1 MEQKTIILNGIT
13 YKLVPLDEQK
23 KEEKKEQSSATRSE
37 SLALALSNEEA
48 PANQTLDELPPPDAH
63 DVNEEEQEQE
73 QEQDQ
78 TAPPAPAPMPQ
89 AKQPKLEKVTTVSVD
104 GTRIYEYRRP
114 RIRVDKEGNEQILY
128 TTIRRV
134 YTPHERTT
142 ARKNMHEKILK
153 FMRAH
158 AMEYGANENAY
169 DFYCQYMQTNSQK
182 PYAYNSFIT
191 QYRK

>member
-1 MEQKTIILNGIT
+1 MEQKTIVLDGIT

-23 KEEKKEQSSATRSE
+23 EEEKKEQSSAT
-37 SLALALSNEEA
+37 LSNEEA

-73 QEQDQ
+73 EEQDQ
-78 TAPPAPAPMPQ
+78 TAPPAPAPAPAPAPMPQ